1 MPDDNQK
8 PPISVDYF
16 EDLTGEIEETS
27 ETICDQIGDRIAQ
40 VRTAKGLSIAELS
53 HLTGFDEQMLEQ
65 IEANTLCPQ
74 LGTVIKLS
82 KALDSALQ
90 RLISG
95 EGRVNYTVTR
105 QDQRKV
111 ISRSTTQRGQREAYT
126 YMGLAPEVKG
136 RHMEPLIVDLKQ
148 IPESER
154 SSHAGEEFIYVLE
167 GMVSLEIEDKQF
179 ELRPGDSAYY
189 QSSLPHLL
197 NALGGGARILAVIYS
212 E

>member
-1 MPDDNQK
+1 MPDENAK

-16 EDLTGEIEETS
+16 EDLTGKIEPTS
-27 ETICDQIGDRIAQ
+27 DTVCGQIGDRIAR
-40 VRTAKGLSIAELS
+40 VRTEKGLTIAELS
-53 HLTGFDEQMLEQ
+53 HLTGFDEQMLQQ
-65 IEANTLCPQ
+65 IEDNTLSPQ

-95 EGRVNYTVTR
+95 EGRVSYTVTR
-105 QDQRKV
+105 QDQRKE

-136 RHMEPLIVDLKQ
+136 RHMEPLIVDLKE
-148 IPESER
+148 ISESER
-154 SSHAGEEFIYVLE
+154 SSHSGEEFVFVLE
-167 GMVSLEIEDKQF
+167 GMVSLEIEDERF

-197 NALGGGARILAVIYS
+197 NAIGGQARILAVIYS

>member
-1 MPDDNQK
+1 MPDDNSK

-16 EDLTGEIEETS
+16 EDLTGEIQETP
-27 ETICDQIGDRIAQ
+27 EVACDQIGDRIAQ
-40 VRTAKGLSIAELS
+40 VRNEKGLSIAELS
-53 HLTGFDEQMLEQ
+53 KLTGFDEQMLKQ
-65 IEANTLCPQ
+65 IEANILCPQ

-90 RLISG
+90 QLISG
-95 EGRVNYTVTR
+95 EGRVKYTVTH

-111 ISRSTTQRGQREAYT
+111 ISRSTTQSGQREAYT

-136 RHMEPLIVDLKQ
+136 RHMEPLIVDLKEV
-148 IPESER
+148 PDTER

-167 GMVSLEIEDKQF
+167 GIVSLEIEDERF

-189 QSSLPHLL
+189 QSDLPHLL
-197 NALGGGARILAVIYS
+197 NALEGRAKILAVIYS